1 MTFSEDTSRGY
12 ETFLESVGLTQQNM
26 LDGLKKTVVTSYC
39 LPSNKFCVDKSEIQ
53 GYGIYS
59 VTSLNGTVGLFHTPL
74 GFTVI
79 GRYTNHD
86 SNPNSIV
93 IKDKYSDNYYLLSS
107 VSGRTELTVD
117 YNQVFEEMYGRI
129 RSSR

>member
-1 MTFSEDTSRGY
+1 MISSEDTSRGY
-12 ETFLESVGLTQQNM
+12 ETFLESIGLTQQNM
-26 LDGLKKTVVTSYC
+26 LDGLEETVVTSCC

-59 VTSLNGTVGLFHTPL
+59 VTDLNSTVGLFHTPY
-74 GFTVI
+74 GFTVL
-79 GRYTNHD
+79 GRYINHD

-107 VSGRTELTVD
+107 VPDRTELTVD

-129 RSSR
+129 

>member
-1 MTFSEDTSRGY
+1 MIFSEDTSSDY

-26 LDGLKKTVVTSYC
+26 LDGLKNTIVIGCC

-59 VTSLNGTVGLFHTPL
+59 VTSLNGTVGLFHTPC
-74 GFTVI
+74 GFTVL
-79 GRYTNHD
+79 GRYINYS

-93 IKDKYSDNYYLLSS
+93 IKDKYSDNYYLLAS

-117 YNQVFEEMYGRI
+117 YNQVIEEMYGRI
-129 RSSR
+129 

>member
-1 MTFSEDTSRGY
+1 MISSEDTSRGY

-74 GFTVI
+74 GFTVL

-86 SNPNSIV
+86 SNPNCIV

-129 RSSR
+129 

>member
-1 MTFSEDTSRGY
+1 MISWEDTSRGY

-74 GFTVI
+74 GFTVL

-117 YNQVFEEMYGRI
+117 YNKVFEEMYGRI
-129 RSSR
+129 